1 MSPSSHPMH
10 VPTLDC
16 NNLQFH
22 DDGHEAEFAA
32 QLIDSFKRTGFVKL
46 RNHGIPDDMIQNLFR
61 WMREFFAL
69 APEDKQEAHHPPSRN
84 TPQRGWSK
92 YGDESTG
99 YLQGVKGVERADVK
113 EHFDVGD
120 VTDTLFPTR
129 WPTSSLPGFQP
140 FVESYYTVI
149 YTFSVRIMAILEK
162 GFSLPRGAFTNR
174 IKPDA
179 SDLRLAH
186 YPPVPASLITQ
197 GKAARIWP
205 HTDFGLITPLF
216 QDGVGGLEIENRA
229 KRQDHPSLQAN
240 GKNADEPDFLPVE
253 PEPGNVMILNVS
265 DTLERWT
272 NGELPAGVH
281 RVVLPSTFNQ
291 DVNNHGE
298 SGLLPDR
305 YSTAFFFKAA
315 RGEDVSP
322 MDAFVTEEKKAKFP
336 PMTSAEYQR
345 FRTQTMYSYE

>member
-1 MSPSSHPMH
+1 MKPSSHPMH

-16 NNLQFH
+16 SHFQFH
-22 DDGHEAEFAA
+22 NDGHEAEFAA

-46 RNHGIPDDMIQNLFR
+46 RNHGIPDNMIQDLFR
-61 WMREFFAL
+61 WMREFFSL
-69 APEDKQEAHHPPSRN
+69 TPEDKQEAHHPPSRN

-99 YLQGVKGVERADVK
+99 YLQGAKGVERADVK

-120 VTDTLFPTR
+120 VTDILFPTR
-129 WPTSSLPGFQP
+129 WPNSSLPGFQP

-149 YTFSVRIMAILEK
+149 YTFA
-162 GFSLPRGAFTNR
+162 
-174 IKPDA
+174 PDA

-229 KRQDHPSLQAN
+229 KCQNHPNLQAD
-240 GKNADEPDFLPVE
+240 GKNDDEPDFLPVE
-253 PEPGNVMILNVS
+253 PEPGNIMILNVS

-281 RVVLPSTFNQ
+281 CVVLPSTFDQ
-291 DVNNHGE
+291 DVNSSGE
-298 SGLLPDR
+298 AGLLPDR

-315 RGEDVSP
+315 RGQDVSP
-322 MDAFVTEEKKAKFP
+322 MDVFVTEEKKAKFP

-345 FRTQTMYSYE
+345 FRTQTMYSYD